1 MAGSTPASRTGR
13 AATAEAPVSPRPGVV
28 ASVPVGH
35 GLPRTSLGADAWRR
49 FCRHRL
55 ALVGMI
61 VLTVMVLAVVLGP
74 FLWTVPIN
82 EIDFKA
88 KLQGPSWSHP
98 LGTDDLGQ
106 DLLARMLYGGRIS
119 LAVGLAAM
127 LIAVCVGTLVGAVSG
142 MSRGSVDAGLMW
154 LTELFLSLP
163 QLPLL
168 LLIMYLFLGSMK
180 KAVGPEAGVFILVV
194 VVIGGFRWM
203 PVARLVRAQFL
214 SLREKEFVEA
224 ARGLGAPTVR
234 QVVRHILPNALGPVI
249 VAGTIDVAAAI
260 IAESTLSFLGL
271 GFPPDIPTW
280 GRILFDAKDNLD
292 FAPHWAIFPGTAIF
306 LTVLSINYLGDGLRD
321 ALDPRKVLGGK

>member
-1 MAGSTPASRTGR
+1 V
-13 AATAEAPVSPRPGVV
+13 AAAPTAQA
-28 ASVPVGH
+28 AA
-35 GLPRTSLGADAWRR
+35 RTSLGAEAWRR
-49 FCRHRL
+49 FRRHRL
-55 ALVGMI
+55 ALTGAVILALMI
-61 VLTVMVLAVVLGP
+61 LAVVLGP
-74 FLWTVPIN
+74 LVWTLPIN
-82 EIDFKA
+82 DIDFKA
-88 KLQGPSWSHP
+88 KLKGPSWAHP

-127 LIAVCVGTLVGAVSG
+127 LIAITVGTLIGAVAG
-142 MSRGSVDAGLMW
+142 QSRGGVDAALMW
-154 LTELFLSLP
+154 VTDLFLALP

-168 LLIMYLFLGSMK
+168 LLIIYLFRDSLK
-180 KAVGPEAGVFILVV
+180 KLVGPETGVFILIVA
-194 VVIGGFRWM
+194 VIGGFRWM

-234 QVVRHILPNALGPVI
+234 QVVRHILPNAIGPVI

-292 FAPHWAIFPGTAIF
+292 FAPHWAIFPGTAVF
-306 LTVLSINYLGDGLRD
+306 LAVLSINYIGDGLRD
-321 ALDPRKVLGGK
+321 ALDPRKVLSS

>member
-1 MAGSTPASRTGR
+1 VSVTAAPASLL
-13 AATAEAPVSPRPGVV
+13 AAAAPRP
-28 ASVPVGH
+28 
-35 GLPRTSLGADAWRR
+35 SLWREATRR
-49 FCRHRL
+49 FRRHRL
-55 ALVGMI
+55 AMVGAVI
-61 VLTVMVLAVVLGP
+61 LLTMVAAVVAGP
-74 FLWTVPIN
+74 LVYRVPID

-88 KLQGPSWSHP
+88 KLKGPSRAHP

-119 LAVGLAAM
+119 LAVGVAAM
-127 LIAVCVGTLVGAVSG
+127 LISITIGTSVGAI
-142 MSRGSVDAGLMW
+142 AGQLGGAADHTLMRI
-154 LTELFLSLP
+154 TDLFLSLP

-168 LLIMYLFLGSMK
+168 LLIVYLFRDALK
-180 KAVGPEAGVFILVV
+180 KVLGPEAGIFVMIVA
-194 VVIGGFRWM
+194 VIAGLRWM

-224 ARGLGAPTVR
+224 ARGLGAPTLR

-249 VAGTIDVAAAI
+249 VAGSLDVAAAI
-260 IAESTLSFLGL
+260 IAESSLSFLGL

-306 LTVLSINYLGDGLRD
+306 LTVLSINYIGDGLRD
-321 ALDPRKVLGGK
+321 ALDPRKVLGPR